1 MTACMTKQE
10 TKQWNLNQT
19 VGWNSP
25 NPDDFAV
32 LFIKTDQLAATSDG
46 IIVKRKLDEA
56 VLQELKI
63 NRLGDQAENDEQ
75 SETDFHFIVS
85 KDYQKAIATILAVAK
100 TYKIEQQITV
110 YKRDY
115 QSYDKWIDKVVYP
128 E

>member
-1 MTACMTKQE
+1 MTKKE
-10 TKQWNLNQT
+10 SKQWKLNQT
-19 VGWNSP
+19 IGWKSP

-32 LFIKTDQLAATSDG
+32 LFIKTDQWHATSDG
-46 IIVKRKLDEA
+46 IIEKRKFDEA
-56 VLQELKI
+56 VLQELKT

-75 SETDFHFIVS
+75 SKTDFCFIVS
-85 KDYQKAIATILAVAK
+85 KDYHKVIDAIHSVAK